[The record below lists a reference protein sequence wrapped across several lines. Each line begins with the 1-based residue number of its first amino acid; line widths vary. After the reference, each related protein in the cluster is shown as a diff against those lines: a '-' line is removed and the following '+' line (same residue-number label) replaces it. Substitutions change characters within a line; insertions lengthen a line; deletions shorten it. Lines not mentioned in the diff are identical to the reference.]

1 MTPVDAYGY
10 PLAKDKNGQ
19 RLRPHSLVRYA
30 SRLNPAS
37 RRVTRRRDE
46 WEYGVVTSINESY
59 VFVHFFGD
67 KQSKACKATD
77 LEKG

>member
-1 MTPVDAYGY
+1 MMPVDAYGY
-10 PLAKDKNGQ
+10 PLANDKNGQ

-30 SRLNPAS
+30 PRP
-37 RRVTRRRDE
+37 DE

-67 KQSKACKATD
+67 KQSKACNSFD